1 MIRQDYILEWI
12 KRYVRWIAEIMGFV
26 RAKDYEAAIRRIDMA
41 LRTLLEVG
49 SDSVTSLTEGDILAR
64 LSFGG
69 FGPAVDDKC
78 MVIAA
83 LLKQLGIVCAE
94 KQQTE
99 MSRDCFLKCLQ
110 LVLGLKLR
118 EEKTELTDYTPTVE
132 ELVEFLRPYDLP
144 PRTHGAL
151 MVFFEGNGRFALAE
165 NALFALIES
174 APDHSEPAAMGVAF
188 YKRLLTLD
196 DETLVAG
203 DLPRAEVEAGLAE
216 VRKRAKNDQNV
227 S

>member
-12 KRYVRWIAEIMGFV
+12 KRYVRWITEIIGFV
-26 RAKDYEAAIRRIDMA
+26 RAKDYESAIRRIDMA

-49 SDSVTSLTEGDILAR
+49 SDSVTSLTEGEMLAR
-64 LSFGG
+64 LSLGG
-69 FGPAVDDKC
+69 LGPAVDDKC

-83 LLKQLGIVCAE
+83 LLKQLGIVCVE
-94 KQQTE
+94 KQQLA
-99 MSRDCFLKCLQ
+99 MSRDCFLKSLH

-118 EEKTELTDYTPTVE
+118 EEDTELADYTPTVV
-132 ELVEFLRPYDLP
+132 ELAEFLKPYDLP

-151 MVFFEGNGRFALAE
+151 MVYYEQTGEFALAE

-174 APDHSEPAAMGVAF
+174 APGHSEPAAIGIAF
-188 YKRLLTLD
+188 YQRLLAQS

-203 DLPRAEVEAGLAE
+203 DLPRAEVETGLAE
-216 VRKRAKNDQNV
+216 VSKHAAK
-227 S
+227 